1 VTRRVCPAKRQS
13 FLTKFGSSTCG
24 GEPRVKQCILIDAR
38 TFAIR
43 APRVLLC
50 SPSRRGCQ
58 AEVRLKEALSGL
70 AGSLLRYVPIASWPS
85 VVSRLTG
92 VLVPKAI
99 APHKQPSSA
108 GGANIKILLEFLD
121 RTADLEGGIA
131 ECGVWRGRTF
141 VAMALYLRQKSIP
154 KTIFGF
160 DSFQGFDASV
170 ETDISL
176 GGANVNVK
184 KLRGFDDTSFAL
196 VQRKAGAFHLKNFRI
211 EPGFFEESLRRW
223 EGEKFCFVHLD
234 CDLYESYSVCLDFFY
249 PRMVSGGIILFDE
262 YNDPAWP
269 GANRAVDEFLRAK
282 PERPQSITRDN
293 FEKWFVVKT

>member
-1 VTRRVCPAKRQS
+1 MRRLGTAVRPAKR
-13 FLTKFGSSTCG
+13 GSNG
-24 GEPRVKQCILIDAR
+24 Y
-38 TFAIR
+38 
-43 APRVLLC
+43 
-50 SPSRRGCQ
+50 
-58 AEVRLKEALSGL
+58 VRLKEALAGFSG
-70 AGSLLRYVPIASWPS
+70 SFLRYVPIARWPPA
-85 VVSRLTG
+85 VSRLTG
-92 VLVPKAI
+92 VLVPQAMV
-99 APHKQPSSA
+99 PHKQPGSA

-121 RTADLEGGIA
+121 RTAGLEGGIA

-141 VAMALYLRQKSIP
+141 VAMALYLKQKGIP

-176 GGANVNVK
+176 GGADVNVK
-184 KLRGFDDTSFAL
+184 KLRGFDDTSYAL
-196 VQRKAGAFHLKNFRI
+196 VQRKAGAFHLENFRI
-211 EPGFFEESLRRW
+211 EPGFFQESLPRC

-234 CDLYESYSVCLDFFY
+234 CDLYESYAVCLDFFY

-262 YNDPAWP
+262 YNDPGWP

-293 FEKWFVVKT
+293 FEKWFVVKS